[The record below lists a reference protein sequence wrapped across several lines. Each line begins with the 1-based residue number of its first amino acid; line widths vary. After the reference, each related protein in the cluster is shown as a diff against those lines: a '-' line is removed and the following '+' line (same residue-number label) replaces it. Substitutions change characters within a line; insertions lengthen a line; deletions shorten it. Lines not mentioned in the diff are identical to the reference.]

1 MSDDP
6 NDDNS
11 PVSITPDK
19 ILELVS
25 LTRKAAWNAA
35 LEDAAKLAE
44 MNCENLPAAI
54 RALKEPIDV

>member
-1 MSDDP
+1 M
-6 NDDNS
+6 NDDDA
-11 PVSITPDK
+11 PVSISPNK
-19 ILELVS
+19 LLELVS

-44 MNCENLPAAI
+44 MNCENLPAVI